1 MDLHLAISNLAQG
14 DVHRRR
20 DDLRL
25 TVAQCGDDSR
35 LDNTSSN
42 DLAIT
47 NVRDSSLGFHSTA
60 GNSHDG
66 NRLALLRPVAI
77 VQVVEVTREAL
88 VEGGRVTQG
97 EDVVLTEREAAGEE
111 STGLGRAV
119 ELELEVRCDISSSVF
134 RIDDVSIF
142 QANNQD
148 SILPTF
154 SSSLYSSLVATLPY
168 M

>member
-1 MDLHLAISNLAQG
+1 MHLDLTIANLAQR
-14 DVHRRR
+14 DVYLSC
-20 DDLRL
+20 DDLGL
-25 TVAQCGDDSR
+25 PIAQGGDDRSLGNR
-35 LDNTSSN
+35 SSH

-47 NVRDSSLGFHSTA
+47 NIRDGSIGSTA
-60 GNSHDG
+60 GNSDDG
-66 NRLALLRPVAI
+66 HPLALLSPVTVI
-77 VQVVEVTREAL
+77 QVVEAARAAL
-88 VEGGRVTQG
+88 EEGLVSAQSQG
-97 EDVVLTEREAAGEE
+97 VVFANGESAGEE
-111 STGLGRAV
+111 GACLGRAV

-154 SSSLYSSLVATLPY
+154 SSSLYSSLVATLPD